1 LKNKLKKES
10 FSGLNDL
17 GNELGSKLQ
26 SSQNKKQQDTEF
38 LED

>member
-17 GNELGSKLQ
+17 GSNLQ
-26 SSQNKKQQDTEF
+26 SSQDKKQQDTEF